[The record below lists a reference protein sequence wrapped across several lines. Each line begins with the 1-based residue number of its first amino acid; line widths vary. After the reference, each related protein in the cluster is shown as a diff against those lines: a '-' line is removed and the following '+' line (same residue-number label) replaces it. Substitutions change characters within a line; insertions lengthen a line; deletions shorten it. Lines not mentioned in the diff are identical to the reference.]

1 MYLNFERELELVKS
15 NINNKDINKVL
26 KDIQILNNYIR
37 YMKNKGFS
45 KSEIL
50 QDMNEDIIQTHI
62 VLTQNLG
69 TERMQREFYTLGILI
84 NNPTLLEKIYKDV
97 KDTDLSNFNIRSEQE
112 QSDGEENI
120 WQNFIVKLN
129 LKFLRDIGTDKQEG
143 KQNEETLLVQYMTQR
158 RKDIEEELKRRYIE
172 LLLNAGHFMEKYQF
186 LKNKLERYNQEM
198 VDLSLENLQYPLEN
212 KDKEDPNDLSM
223 EELFSQ
229 EYLQNLKLEDLAVLN
244 FYWQNRLTKNLESI
258 INGLFMKKNVRL
270 KKRMNPK
277 EVLTQYIY
285 KKQICANIYNQV
297 AKRLQKDKKYIKYD
311 LTENPDFIEEYN
323 KYFNEQL
330 SVTNTD
336 FLKDVNDISI
346 YENVQKNAYKVK
358 DNMIKMLL
366 QTTLKSGKVTN
377 WGIIEEKRPTEDN
390 FLIGIDFPGF
400 NFPVKA
406 HIEKNELKGFIENI
420 NGNTILPIYKGYEDF
435 TYRGKSIIPYIFAPL
450 TKQKEGTIIKK
461 ITETK
466 PIDLKYIIYQH
477 FGNLITTKSKKVKKI
492 YSEKYMD
499 LESGKQGRM
508 INGDFVEDPDYM
520 QGVQGLQ
527 GVPTNNGR

>member
-15 NINNKDINKVL
+15 NINDKDIDKVL
-26 KDIQILNNYIR
+26 KDIEILNNYIR
-37 YMKNKGFS
+37 YMKDKGFS
-45 KSEIL
+45 KADIM
-50 QDMNEDIIQTHI
+50 QDMNEDILKTHI
-62 VLTQNLG
+62 ILIQNLG
-69 TERMQREFYTLGILI
+69 TGRMQREFYTLGILI
-84 NNPTLLEKIYKDV
+84 NNPTLLEKIYEDIKDI
-97 KDTDLSNFNIRSEQE
+97 DLSNFNIKSEQQKNDKE
-112 QSDGEENI
+112 KNI

-129 LKFLRDIGTDKQEG
+129 LKFLRELETNKQEE
-143 KQNEETLLVQYMTQR
+143 KQNEKTLLVKYMTLR

-172 LLLNAGHFMEKYQF
+172 LLLNAGHFIGKYQF
-186 LKNKLERYNQEM
+186 LKNDLEKYNQEM
-198 VDLSLENLQYPLEN
+198 INLSLEDLQYPLEN
-212 KDKEDPNDLSM
+212 KDKKDSRDLSM

-229 EYLQNLKLEDLAVLN
+229 QYLQNLKLEDLAVLN
-244 FYWQNRLTKNLESI
+244 LYWQNRLTKNLESI

-270 KKRMNPK
+270 KKGMNPK

-285 KKQICANIYNQV
+285 KKQICANIYTKV
-297 AKRLQKDKKYIKYD
+297 AKKISKDKKYIRYD

-330 SVTNTD
+330 SVTDTN

-366 QTTLKSGKVTN
+366 QNTLKSGKVTN
-377 WGIIEEKRPTEDN
+377 WGIIEEKNFTEN
-390 FLIGIDFPGF
+390 NVTIGIDFPGF
-400 NFPVKA
+400 NFPVKV
-406 HIEKNELKGFIENI
+406 HIEKNELKEFIENI
-420 NGNTILPIYKGYEDF
+420 NENTILPVYKGHEDF
-435 TYRGKSIIPYIFAPL
+435 TYRGKRIIPYIFAPL

-477 FGNLITTKSKKVKKI
+477 FGNLITTKTKKVKKI
-492 YSEKYMD
+492 YSEKYID
-499 LESGKQGRM
+499 LESGKQGRI

-520 QGVQGLQ
+520 QGMQGLQ
-527 GVPTNNGR
+527 GVLTNNGR